1 MSAASEGEPPLTL
14 SSLVALDQDVE
25 PYVLQWPASSEED
38 GMLDI
43 FVVAV
48 MKRQD
53 GVMLAV
59 PHGVLSEE
67 DLQAGNLGGEGVLG
81 FSRSVMVPSVI
92 LDGGVVNRTAE
103 DIDVVLV
110 DCPADIVAHLRPV
123 QPFEEIAYGFDLDSP
138 YALPDPQATVA
149 AALDWIRS
157 VEPQGD
163 LAFYTADDANETE
176 PPVTPSMPK
185 RRAKAKAVPGRSGSI
200 EDGMGGHQT
209 PPVRE
214 KAKRATTASLAA
226 QLDSLMNTLPG
237 LSSQVQELAR
247 NQRELE
253 AQMRAPVTSACPALQ
268 QPLYR
273 AVQGSAL
280 APSTVARNL
289 SSPPRTTAPLNA
301 PGILRSPE
309 LHQPPALS
317 ALEKEKSVSQPALAG
332 DHLAQAVLV
341 QSQALTSLVN
351 QIAQGQGDPL
361 VDLGGITTTGTR
373 GTAGRVRLQT
383 DLASQKGVFFQAVM
397 QAMARRMSPTM
408 PVDGSYQQLM
418 EKGICGTRY
427 LERFGGYGRHRDLGQ
442 LQYQVMQAM
451 DYLQMENIQ
460 AARDTLALLAVTIE
474 QAVMDNGKFDFA
486 SVLCLQDDLPSSI
499 FLNRSAGSLSRS
511 RSFAP
516 LADQKW
522 ITVALAY
529 LTELDTIQTKR
540 AEFVGGNPKAAS
552 TAASPAPKPK
562 STPKKKG
569 KGKGGQNQA
578 PVPQDEE
585 EV

>member
-1 MSAASEGEPPLTL
+1 MSVASEADPPLTL
-14 SSLVALDQDVE
+14 SSLVVLDQDVE
-25 PYVLQWPASSEED
+25 PYVLQWPALTEED

-53 GVMLAV
+53 GVLLAV
-59 PHGVLSEE
+59 PHGVLSED
-67 DLQAGNLGGEGVLG
+67 DLRAGNLGGEGVLG
-81 FSRSVMVPSVI
+81 LSRTVMVPSVI
-92 LDGGVVNRTAE
+92 LDGGVVNKTAE

-110 DCPADIVAHLRPV
+110 DCSADIVAHLRHV

-138 YALPDPQATVA
+138 FALPDPQATLA

-163 LAFYTADDANETE
+163 LAFYTAEDVDGTE
-176 PPVTPSMPK
+176 PPLTPSRPK
-185 RRAKAKAVPGRSGSI
+185 RRAKAKAVPGRSGSL
-200 EDGMGGHQT
+200 EDRTGEPHL
-209 PPVRE
+209 PVRE
-214 KAKRATTASLAA
+214 KAKRATTATLAA
-226 QLDSLMNTLPG
+226 QLDSLMSALPG

-247 NQRELE
+247 SQRELE
-253 AQMRAPVTSACPALQ
+253 AHVRAPVTSACPALQ
-268 QPLYR
+268 QPLYKT
-273 AVQGSAL
+273 VQGPAL
-280 APSTVARNL
+280 APSTVARSL
-289 SSPPRTTAPLNA
+289 SSPPRTAAPLNA

-309 LHQPPALS
+309 FHQPLALN
-317 ALEKEKSVSQPALAG
+317 ALEKEKSTSQPALTG

-351 QIAQGQGDPL
+351 QIAQGQSDPL
-361 VDLGGITTTGTR
+361 VDLGGTTSTGTR

-383 DLASQKGVFFQAVM
+383 DLASQKGLFFQAVM
-397 QAMARRMSPTM
+397 QAMARRMSPTL
-408 PVDGSYQQLM
+408 PVEGSYQQLM
-418 EKGICGTRY
+418 EKGVCGTRY

-451 DYLQMENIQ
+451 DYLQVENIQ

-499 FLNRSAGSLSRS
+499 FLNRNAGSLSRS
-511 RSFAP
+511 RSFSP

-529 LTELDTIQTKR
+529 LKELDTIQTKR
-540 AEFVGGNPKAAS
+540 AEFVGGNPKATS
-552 TAASPAPKPK
+552 TASPAPKPK
-562 STPKKKG
+562 GTPKRKG
-569 KGKGGQNQA
+569 KGKGGHNQTPA
-578 PVPQDEE
+578 QQDEE
-585 EV
+585 EA